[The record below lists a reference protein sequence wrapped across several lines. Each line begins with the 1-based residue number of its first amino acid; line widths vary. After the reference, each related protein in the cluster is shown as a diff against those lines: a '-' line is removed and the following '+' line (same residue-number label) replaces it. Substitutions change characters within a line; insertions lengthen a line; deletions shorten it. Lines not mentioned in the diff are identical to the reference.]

1 MDRRLIIEHIPR
13 LRRYARA
20 LVGDRYVADDLV
32 QDTLERAWN
41 KFYLWRPGSDLR
53 AWLFTIMHNV
63 FVNQARR
70 RRYEIEQAMEE
81 VPAVSVRAT
90 QSEQLEVQ
98 DVDRVLRSL
107 SPEQRELVLLVAVEQ
122 LTYEEVSGALD
133 IPIGTVMSRLSRARE
148 RMRQLLGGQ
157 SVMPLKVVK
166 GSRPQRPKCRRTW
179 TARSPT
185 ALEPRSRRGLLRILR
200 TRSGCAPTSSKTPC
214 SARSTTRCSTNR
226 CRRRCLRCARAR
238 GGATPPLQRYSRS
251 ESASAG
257 WFAGCSSTRRC
268 CRRRSHAWLRPR
280 TWCTRPKYAIRSR

>member
-90 QSEQLEVQ
+90 QGEQLELQ

-107 SPEQRELVLLVAVEQ
+107 PPEQREVVLVAVEQ
-122 LTYEEVSGALD
+122 LTYEEVSGALN

-148 RMRQLLGGQ
+148 RMRHLLGGQ
-157 SVMPLKVVK
+157 TAMPLKVVK
-166 GSRPQRPKCRRTW
+166 
-179 TARSPT
+179 
-185 ALEPRSRRGLLRILR
+185 
-200 TRSGCAPTSSKTPC
+200 
-214 SARSTTRCSTNR
+214 
-226 CRRRCLRCARAR
+226 
-238 GGATPPLQRYSRS
+238 
-251 ESASAG
+251 
-257 WFAGCSSTRRC
+257 
-268 CRRRSHAWLRPR
+268 
-280 TWCTRPKYAIRSR
+280 